1 MTKQQINI
9 LVTGGARNIGTNLCY
24 EMRSRGHKVIAC
36 DLYNTEHK
44 HYTRCDVQN
53 YRQLQHVFDV
63 FGPFVFVYH
72 LDA

>member
-9 LVTGGARNIGTNLCY
+9 LVTGGDGNIGTNLCNKL
-24 EMRSRGHKVIAC
+24 RSQGHKVIAW

-44 HYTRCDVQN
+44 DYTRCDVRN

-63 FGPFVFVYH
+63 FGLFDFVYH
-72 LDA
+72 LAG